1 VKRQGSREEVEFARS
16 DEVRVKGS
24 RERWHWREAMIVVHV
39 KVVTMSGMSDDECR
53 DVGRLR
59 QAR

>member
-1 VKRQGSREEVEFARS
+1 
-16 DEVRVKGS
+16 
-24 RERWHWREAMIVVHV
+24 MIVVHV
-39 KVVTMSGMSDDECR
+39 KEVTMSGMSEDECR